1 MTCLNERI
9 VGALVLMLSGYAYA
23 EGAATE
29 LPETMTVANIA
40 TVPMEVGSSLPETT
54 AYLHRYEMQY
64 QANQASQT
72 DPLFAQLENFYSAPI
87 GTVGTVGK
95 DSFSFER
102 KPAGHPSARDAAP
115 ASAANAL
122 HIGPSTA
129 PQISI
134 VQLQNQ
140 TLTLGAQPQRRLSLT
155 VDDWVFSATA
165 RLAVLKSHDTGA
177 TLTVRKGF

>member
-9 VGALVLMLSGYAYA
+9 VGALCVLMLGNTLSDYAHA
-23 EGAATE
+23 DGPTAD
-29 LPETMTVANIA
+29 LPETITVANIA
-40 TVPMEVGSSLPETT
+40 TVPMEVGSALPEPT

-64 QANQASQT
+64 QASQANQA
-72 DPLFAQLENFYSAPI
+72 DPFFAQMENFYSAPL
-87 GTVGTVGK
+87 GK
-95 DSFSFER
+95 NER
-102 KPAGHPSARDAAP
+102 TFTGKPNGNSSKRDAAQ
-115 ASAANAL
+115 ASTANAL

-134 VQLQNQ
+134 VQMPNQ

>member
-1 MTCLNERI
+1 
-9 VGALVLMLSGYAYA
+9 
-23 EGAATE
+23 
-29 LPETMTVANIA
+29 MTVANIA
-40 TVPMEVGSSLPETT
+40 TTPMEVGSSLPEPTV
-54 AYLHRYEMQY
+54 YLHRYEMQY

-72 DPLFAQLENFYSAPI
+72 DPMFAQLENFYSAPI
-87 GTVGTVGK
+87 GK
-95 DSFSFER
+95 NEFDFER
-102 KPAGHPSARDAAP
+102 KAAGQKTARNAAP
-115 ASAANAL
+115 AAAANAL

>member
-9 VGALVLMLSGYAYA
+9 VGALLLMLSGYALA
-23 EGAATE
+23 DGPAADV
-29 LPETMTVANIA
+29 PETITVANIA

-64 QANQASQT
+64 QASQSHQA
-72 DPLFAQLENFYSAPI
+72 DPFYAQMENFYSAPLD
-87 GTVGTVGK
+87 TNE
-95 DSFSFER
+95 FSFA
-102 KPAGHPSARDAAP
+102 KPAGSKNRRDTAP
-115 ASAANAL
+115 AATASAL
-122 HIGPSTA
+122 RIGPSTA

-134 VQLQNQ
+134 VQMPNQ